1 MADRNPQIPDLGEM
15 LGLPSEELQRPVQR
29 GDLLDYYL
37 GPTGIPDRLRAA
49 NEVLNPIRGISDAMY
64 YSGQA
69 FNPDLPAAE
78 RRRMAGQAAMETG
91 IAALPVGLAKVAGRY
106 MRAVPGGQADD
117 AQAVVET
124 MTGATPDLQD
134 PSRRRFMAGMGAAAV
149 APMLPAEELL
159 STGTKVAARNVTPTT
174 QVLEMVRERS
184 GLRGEIAE
192 AYRRMNELRGSEASM
207 PELEASYDTA
217 REQAASLEGGDMQLG
232 EMILDTATD
241 PDFSL
246 TELRKAL
253 TDEENL
259 PDTLFTTAI
268 EKALG
273 QRAQDRVLAANDP
286 RFVENGRL
294 TNDFHNLKGD
304 INLAISGTKKT
315 RAEALEN
322 LRKSKLVTKDE
333 IRLLSEV
340 GRAGM
345 ILTAF

>member
-1 MADRNPQIPDLGEM
+1 MADPQIPDLGEM
-15 LGLPSEELQRPVQR
+15 LGLPSEDLQRPQPR

-69 FNPDLPAAE
+69 VNPDLPAAE
-78 RRRMAGQAAMETG
+78 RRSMAGRAAMETG

-149 APMLPAEELL
+149 APLLPAEELL
-159 STGTKVAARNVTPTT
+159 ATGTKVAARNVTPTA
-174 QVLEMVRERS
+174 QVLELVRERS

-192 AYRRMNELRGSEASM
+192 AYRRMNELRKSEASL
-207 PELEASYDTA
+207 PDLTASYDAA

-241 PDFSL
+241 PDFSPG
-246 TELRKAL
+246 ELRKAL
-253 TDEENL
+253 TEEENL
-259 PDTLFTTAI
+259 PDTLFTTAV

-273 QRAQDRVLAANDP
+273 QRAQDRVLASSDP

-294 TNDFHNLKGD
+294 TKDFRNLEGD
-304 INLAISGTKKT
+304 INLAISGTAKNRKS
-315 RAEALEN
+315 ALEN
-322 LRKSKLVTKDE
+322 LRKSNLVTKDE
-333 IRLLSEV
+333 LRLLEAV
-340 GRAGM
+340 GGTGM
-345 ILTAF
+345 VLTPF